1 MDAIIF
7 SRRDTFK
14 EQITRAYA
22 NKEGE
27 LDHYRKRCD
36 ELESQEQSFTANTR
50 EREQLALVNLQLT
63 QELEGLRITSQ
74 RDSKL
79 LKQNVQKAQDKLAK
93 DEKSRKVLKHEHS
106 VVKDNLSTME
116 DEL

>member
-79 LKQNVQKAQDKLAK
+79 LKQNV
-93 DEKSRKVLKHEHS
+93 
-106 VVKDNLSTME
+106 
-116 DEL
+116 